1 MKNLEPNFESFPAGI
16 ATTQDTNQNV
26 IYPNFGTSLKSVTST
41 ESFSSIS
48 QTTPLRMFSNIT
60 ANLPSVQINDCSA
73 NPIEEGFEEFLG
85 HFTDENDSRKYFRMA
100 TELGNSDEI
109 NLEVAIEDIRV
120 YKNELMNSIK
130 TIDFKVAFPLLCKSL
145 FRFVKRRIEPNLD
158 FKRLIVRLL

>member
-1 MKNLEPNFESFPAGI
+1 MIFLQKEKKHENLELNFESFPADI

-26 IYPNFGTSLKSVTST
+26 IYPNFGTSLKYVTST

-60 ANLPSVQINDCSA
+60 ANLPSVQIDDCSA
-73 NPIEEGFEEFLG
+73 NPIEGFEEFLG

-100 TELGNSDEI
+100 TELINSDEI

-120 YKNELMNSIK
+120 YKNELMK
-130 TIDFKVAFPLLCKSL
+130 
-145 FRFVKRRIEPNLD
+145 E
-158 FKRLIVRLL
+158 